1 MAITSGLCFSF
12 KKELFEAIHDFN
24 TDTFKAALY
33 TSAATIGPQTTI
45 YTTAGELPTG
55 SGYTAG
61 GVTLTGGTVSL
72 ANGIAFVTF
81 NNAVWTSV
89 NFTTNGILV
98 YNSSKADRAIFV
110 QNFGTVQASS
120 GNFVYR
126 FPENTSTFAII
137 RI

>member
-33 TSAATIGPQTTI
+33 TSTATIGPQTTT

-55 SGYTAG
+55 SGYVAG
-61 GVTLTGGTVSL
+61 GVTLTGASVNLS
-72 ANGIAFVTF
+72 NGIAFVDF
-81 NNAVWTSV
+81 ANAVWTSV
-89 NFTTNGILV
+89 NFTANGILV
-98 YNSSKADRAIFV
+98 YNASKADRAIFV

-126 FPENTSTFAII
+126 FPEDTSTFAII

>member
-1 MAITSGLCFSF
+1 MAITTGLCFSF

-24 TDTFKAALY
+24 TDVFKAALY
-33 TSAATIGPQTTI
+33 TSAADIGPQTTA

-55 SGYTAG
+55 SGYTVG
-61 GVTLTGGTVSL
+61 GVTLTGATISL
-72 ANGIAFVTF
+72 ANGIAFVDF
-81 NNAVWTSV
+81 NNAIWTAV

-98 YNSSKADRAIFV
+98 YNSSKSNRAVFV
-110 QNFGTVQASS
+110 ENFGTVQASS
-120 GNFVYR
+120 ANFVYR